1 MEKWSTAAVG
11 VIALAAI
18 ACGLRT
24 GAGGPAT
31 ATETQVAAP
40 PPRETA
46 EPKAECQSLLTLEE
60 VQQIMPGTNMQ
71 PGAATALEGGG
82 SACTFTGNND
92 TLHAGFQVLLNT
104 STKAEFDRIA
114 SDPASTPVP
123 NVGDAAYLK
132 PMGFDV
138 IKGVTVFSLV
148 VIADAQD
155 PQHPAADLEQIREK
169 WEAELLQAVLGHI
182 GG

>member
-1 MEKWSTAAVG
+1 MEKQLRAVVG
-11 VIALAAI
+11 LIALTAI
-18 ACGLRT
+18 ACGMGT

-31 ATETQVAAP
+31 ATETQTAAP
-40 PPRETA
+40 PPSETA

-60 VQQIMPGTNMQ
+60 IEQIMPGTNMQ
-71 PGAATALEGGG
+71 PGAATALAGGG
-82 SACTFTGNND
+82 SACTFNGVND
-92 TLHAGFQVLLNT
+92 TLQSGFQVQLNT

-123 NVGDAAYLK
+123 DLGDAAYLK
-132 PMGFDV
+132 PMGFNV
-138 IKGVTVFSLV
+138 MKGVTVFSLV
-148 VIADAQD
+148 VIAEAQD

-169 WEAELLQAVLGHI
+169 WEAELLQAVLSHI